1 MSDIGRTVYNF
12 HNQGRVLPL
21 IRMRRHLTTE
31 QAAFALIECTI
42 ATAISTFFLAFFD
55 ELLRH
60 RRQFIFPVMSTSP
73 ETAFST
79 VTTSRAISCCTEF
92 NRQLRRQNVSI
103 SVATARLPRLS
114 MHRDTT

>member
-42 ATAISTFFLAFFD
+42 ATAISAFFLASLFLMNSSAIGDNLFF
-55 ELLRH
+55 R
-60 RRQFIFPVMSTSP
+60 
-73 ETAFST
+73 
-79 VTTSRAISCCTEF
+79 
-92 NRQLRRQNVSI
+92 
-103 SVATARLPRLS
+103 
-114 MHRDTT
+114 